1 MLPVTWI
8 RTLVP
13 NQQSGEISLQTGVT
27 NHAATPVSGILSGVI
42 MPGNVRFSQP
52 IELDAGQTQN
62 LNLSRAQFAQLA
74 IRNPK
79 LWWPKGYGA
88 PNLYNC

>member
-1 MLPVTWI
+1 MLPATWI

-52 IELDAGQTQN
+52 IELDAGQTQTFEFEPRAVRAVGDCQSEIVVAQR
-62 LNLSRAQFAQLA
+62 LWRAQFV
-74 IRNPK
+74 
-79 LWWPKGYGA
+79 
-88 PNLYNC
+88 